1 MSERRKGLFRQS
13 VYRDAREESNF
24 DEITNPLRGTYYRA
38 REPKRATG
46 RTEKSPVR
54 EVGER
59 ERERKRNKNKTPLRV
74 EANLFFGA
82 RPCEISQPFL
92 NANVDAGL
100 YTRYTTPSRDDFIA
114 SRIDTATLS
123 TIFQLSSLSFFSP
136 FFFFFFFLQI
146 SLCRLFFVTYTRAC
160 LLLHRVVIDGS
171 RDDCEGEREREREW

>member
-38 REPKRATG
+38 REPKRATREDGKEPRTRG
-46 RTEKSPVR
+46 RRK
-54 EVGER
+54 R

-92 NANVDAGL
+92 NANVDAGPVYAL
-100 YTRYTTPSRDDFIA
+100 YHPPLAR
-114 SRIDTATLS
+114 
-123 TIFQLSSLSFFSP
+123 
-136 FFFFFFFLQI
+136 
-146 SLCRLFFVTYTRAC
+146 
-160 LLLHRVVIDGS
+160 
-171 RDDCEGEREREREW
+171 

>member
-136 FFFFFFFLQI
+136 FFFFFFFTDF
-146 SLCRLFFVTYTRAC
+146 SLSLVFRYIHARLSFVT
-160 LLLHRVVIDGS
+160 S
-171 RDDCEGEREREREW
+171 RFD